1 MALIS
6 TFSTTKGN
14 RLGSIA
20 SLPSCIFSRW
30 TCDQFEEFRS
40 GERLSGCFGKSVVR
54 TTVLLDC
61 QTNQYTSATQ
71 PTVRTLSLS
80 LISLTTDSLFTSR
93 FNPTDGNI
101 YRTCSILDM
110 SGFENFQVNSFE
122 QLCINVANEH
132 LQVTSERS
140 ISQTHVLRRR
150 RSSVLLQRTHL
161 SPGRERLSHRKCLV
175 GESRVSEQ
183 WRSDRTVHGS
193 EFNSVDEIFFFLS
206 DVHLDIRHIRSA
218 GRRSSFSQSQWWI
231 VGTEIS

>member
-6 TFSTTKGN
+6 TFSTTKGSC
-14 RLGSIA
+14 LGSIVF
-20 SLPSCIFSRW
+20 LPSCIFSRW
-30 TCDQFEEFRS
+30 TGDQFEEFRS
-40 GERLSGCFGKSVVR
+40 GQRLSGCVGKSIVR

-71 PTVRTLSLS
+71 PTVRMVSLP
-80 LISLTTDSLFTSR
+80 IVSLTTGSIFTSR

-132 LQVTSERS
+132 LQVTSEWS
-140 ISQTHVLRRR
+140 VSQTHVLRRL
-150 RSSVLLQRTHL
+150 SSVLLQRTHL
-161 SPGRERLSHRKCLV
+161 SSGRERLSHRKCLL

-183 WRSDRTVHGS
+183 WRSDWTVHGS

-206 DVHLDIRHIRSA
+206 DVHLDIGHIRST
-218 GRRSSFSQSQWWI
+218 GRRSSFPQSQWWI

>member
-14 RLGSIA
+14 RLGSIVF
-20 SLPSCIFSRW
+20 LLSCIFSRR

-54 TTVLLDC
+54 TIVLLDC

-71 PTVRTLSLS
+71 PTVRMISLS
-80 LISLTTDSLFTSR
+80 IISLTTTSIVTSR

-132 LQVTSERS
+132 LQVTREWSL
-140 ISQTHVLRRR
+140 SQTHALHR
-150 RSSVLLQRTHL
+150 RSPVLLQRTHL

-175 GESRVSEQ
+175 GEGRVSEQ
-183 WRSDRTVHGS
+183 WRSDWTVHGS
-193 EFNSVDEIFFFLS
+193 EFNSMDEIFFFLS
-206 DVHLDIRHIRSA
+206 DVHLDIGHIRSA